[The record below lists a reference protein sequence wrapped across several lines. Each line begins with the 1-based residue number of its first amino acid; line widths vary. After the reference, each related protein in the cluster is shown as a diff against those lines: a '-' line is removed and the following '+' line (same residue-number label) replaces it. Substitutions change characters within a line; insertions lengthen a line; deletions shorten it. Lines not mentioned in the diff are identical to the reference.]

1 MDQKISILNVDLR
14 KKEVILIDE
23 NMFKV
28 SSRAKTIKQTN
39 GLSVEEWLIQVSLLT
54 TEEKETFIILEE
66 AIIELLGHLQNTRQF
81 IEVSVCVGHTLL

>member
-1 MDQKISILNVDLR
+1 MRLFDSASLSQRILVVDQKISILNVDLR

-39 GLSVEEWLIQVSLLT
+39 GLSVEEWPIQVSLPT
-54 TEEKETFIILEE
+54 TEEKETYL
-66 AIIELLGHLQNTRQF
+66 
-81 IEVSVCVGHTLL
+81 

>member
-39 GLSVEEWLIQVSLLT
+39 GLSVEEWLIQVSLPT

-66 AIIELLGHLQNTRQF
+66 AIIELLGHLQNARQF

>member
-39 GLSVEEWLIQVSLLT
+39 GLSVEEWPIQVSLPT
-54 TEEKETFIILEE
+54 TEEKETYL
-66 AIIELLGHLQNTRQF
+66 
-81 IEVSVCVGHTLL
+81 